1 MATAFELADTLPAFD
16 AVTDP
21 GPPSSGRYSWVDP
34 ARFETVP
41 ASDSRWEQEA
51 AAEFKAAGRRVDG
64 RPEGLVAA
72 ALKPVRVPKF

>member
-1 MATAFELADTLPAFD
+1 MATAFETADTVPEMPAVD
-16 AVTDP
+16 

-51 AAEFKAAGRRVDG
+51 AAEFKAAGLRVDG